1 MDSDALNVQHVVTV
15 KEQRAKIQWNK
26 QDSCRICKMDIHIF
40 VDGLREEAPYG
51 TTALVLH

>member
-1 MDSDALNVQHVVTV
+1 MDSDVLNVQRVVTV

-26 QDSCRICKMDIHIF
+26 QDSYRICKMDIHVC
-40 VDGLREEAPYG
+40 VDGLREEAPYS